1 MAIVL
6 SDVSN
11 ALKKVLLP
19 YIQDNFNKDHLLLDN
34 IKKGDVQFI
43 NNTFYA
49 PVRTSRHGG
58 ITNLANDGS
67 TLVNGSSSI
76 GQASVNTK
84 IVTGTFDISD
94 LVIKATKSR
103 EGAVESLLTQQAS
116 TLADDFAKGLNR
128 QYFSDGYGI
137 VAEVVGSSAATAF
150 TVRYPTASI
159 DDTRSIDWYG
169 TVNNDIRASKY
180 IQPGNVL
187 GIGTAG
193 AGTAAVSSISNTADG
208 ATGTINTTGTVASN
222 ANDSIYIVD
231 GAGAGAG
238 TSEIQGVRLA
248 LSSSSGTSTYA
259 GIARSVDGWTPQL
272 GTTAQALTL
281 AEMTDKYIAALE
293 YSKSGDRFVILMNK
307 TLYSKYGK
315 ILTAMRRTVDETEL
329 IGGFS
334 GLQFVAG
341 RGKVGVFLDF
351 DVPDGEVV
359 IINLDTWVSCQVD
372 PMEWLEDPST
382 GSLVRRPDKITYQA
396 TMVWYTNLM
405 CLAPAANA
413 RLTQKTA

>member
-1 MAIVL
+1 M
-6 SDVSN
+6 
-11 ALKKVLLP
+11 
-19 YIQDNFNKDHLLLDN
+19 DN
-34 IKKGDVQFI
+34 IKRGDVQFL
-43 NNTFYA
+43 NNNFYA
-49 PVRTSRHGG
+49 PVRTGRHGG

-76 GQASVNTK
+76 GQASVATK

-94 LVIKATKSR
+94 LVIKATKNK

-128 QYFSDGYGI
+128 QYYSDGVGV
-137 VAEVVGSSAATAF
+137 VAQVQSSTSATIFVATVVKGTGTA
-150 TVRYPTASI
+150 V
-159 DDTRSIDWYG
+159 DDGRVLDTYG
-169 TVNNDIRASKY
+169 TVNGDISATKYLQVGNYIGVGSASSGSA
-180 IQPGNVL
+180 IILSIASGSVTTSGDP
-187 GIGTAG
+187 TA
-193 AGTAAVSSISNTADG
+193 V
-208 ATGTINTTGTVASN
+208 
-222 ANDSIYIVD
+222 ANDPVYIVD
-231 GAGAGAG
+231 GAYAGAG
-238 TSEIQGVRLA
+238 TSEIQGVRAA
-248 LSSSSGTSTYA
+248 LSSSSGTTQYA
-259 GIARSVDGWTPQL
+259 GIARSSAGWTPQL

-281 AEMTDKYIAALE
+281 GEMTDKYIAALE
-293 YSKSGDRFVILMNK
+293 YSKMSDRFVILMNK

-315 ILTAMRRTVDETEL
+315 ILTAMRRTVNETEL

-334 GLQFVAG
+334 GLEFVAG

-351 DVPDGEVV
+351 DVPDGEVE

-382 GSLVRRPDKITYQA
+382 GSLVRRVDKITYQA

>member
-1 MAIVL
+1 MTN
-6 SDVSN
+6 VSN

-19 YIQDNFNKDHLLLDN
+19 YIQDNFDKEHLLLDN
-34 IKKGDVQFI
+34 IKRGDVTFI

-67 TLVNGSSSI
+67 TLVSGSSSI

-94 LVIKATKSR
+94 LVMKATRSK
-103 EGAVESLLTQQAS
+103 EGSVESILTQQAS

-128 QYFSDGYGI
+128 QYFSDGVGV
-137 VAEVVGSSAATAF
+137 VAQVAGSSSGSTF
-150 TVRYPTASI
+150 TVTAVNASVDDGRTI
-159 DDTRSIDWYG
+159 DNYG
-169 TVNNDIRASKY
+169 TVNNDIAAAKY
-180 IQPGNVL
+180 LQPGNY
-187 GIGTAG
+187 IGVG
-193 AGTAAVSSISNTADG
+193 SAASGSAIILSISNTANG
-208 ATGTINTTGTVASN
+208 ATGTITTSGDSTPV
-222 ANDSIYIVD
+222 ANDPVYIVD
-231 GAGAGAG
+231 GDYAGAG
-238 TSEIQGVRLA
+238 TSEIQGVRAA

-259 GIARSVDGWTPQL
+259 GIARSSAGWTPQL

-281 AEMTDKYIAALE
+281 AEMTDKYIGALE
-293 YSKSGDRFVILMNK
+293 FSKSGDRFVILMNK

-315 ILTAMRRTVDETEL
+315 ILTAMRRSVDETEL

-372 PMEWLEDPST
+372 PMEWLEDPNS
-382 GSLVRRPDKITYQA
+382 GSLVRRKDKITYQA
-396 TMVWYTNLM
+396 VMVWYTNLM
-405 CLAPAANA
+405 CLAPGANA

>member
-1 MAIVL
+1 MAVVL

-19 YIQDNFNKDHLLLDN
+19 YIQDNFDKEHILLDN
-34 IKKGDVQFI
+34 IKRGDVQFI

-67 TLVNGSSSI
+67 TLVSGSSSI

-94 LVIKATKSR
+94 LVIKATKNK

-128 QYFSDGYGI
+128 QYYSDGVGV
-137 VAEVVGSSAATAF
+137 VAQVQSSTSATVFVATVVKGTGTA
-150 TVRYPTASI
+150 V
-159 DDTRSIDWYG
+159 DDGRVLDTYG
-169 TVNNDIRASKY
+169 TVNGDISATKY
-180 IQPGNVL
+180 LQPGNY
-187 GIGTAG
+187 IGVGSAASGSAIILSIAGGSVTTSGDPTA
-193 AGTAAVSSISNTADG
+193 V
-208 ATGTINTTGTVASN
+208 
-222 ANDSIYIVD
+222 ANDPVYIVD
-231 GAGAGAG
+231 GAYAGAG
-238 TSEIQGVRLA
+238 TSEIQGVRAA
-248 LSSSSGTSTYA
+248 LSSSSGTSQYA
-259 GIARSVDGWTPQL
+259 GIARSSAGWTPQL

-281 AEMTDKYIAALE
+281 GEMTDKYIAALE
-293 YSKSGDRFVILMNK
+293 FSKSSDRFVILMNR

-315 ILTAMRRTVDETEL
+315 ILTAMRRTVNETEL
-329 IGGFS
+329 IGGFA
-334 GLQFVAG
+334 GLEFTAG

-351 DVPDGEVV
+351 DVPDGEVE
-359 IINLDTWVSCQVD
+359 IINLDTWTSCQVD
-372 PMEWLEDPST
+372 PMEWLEDPSS
-382 GSLVRRPDKITYQA
+382 GSLVRRVDKITYQA

>member
-1 MAIVL
+1 MAIVM

-19 YIQDNFNKDHLLLDN
+19 YIQDNFDKEHLLLDN
-34 IKKGDVQFI
+34 IKRGDVQFI
-43 NNTFYA
+43 NNTFFA

-94 LVIKATKSR
+94 LVIKATKSS
-103 EGAVESLLTQQAS
+103 EGAVENLLTQQAS

-128 QYFSDGYGI
+128 QYYSDGVG
-137 VAEVVGSSAATAF
+137 VVGQLAGSTSATAF
-150 TVRYPTASI
+150 TVKTPNASL
-159 DDTRSIDWYG
+159 DDGRSIDWYG
-169 TVNNDIRASKY
+169 TVNGDISVLKF
-180 IQPGNVL
+180 IQPGNIV
-187 GIGTAG
+187 GVGTG
-193 AGTAAVSSISNTADG
+193 AAATALVSSVIGSTVNLSTNT
-208 ATGTINTTGTVASN
+208 ASN
-222 ANDSIYIVD
+222 ADDSVYIVD

-238 TSEIQGVRLA
+238 TSEIQGVRAA
-248 LSSSSGTSTYA
+248 LSSTTGTSLYA
-259 GIARSVDGWTPQL
+259 GLARSNSGWTPQV

-281 AEMTDKYIAALE
+281 SEMTDKYIAALE
-293 YSKSGDRFVILMNK
+293 FSKSGDRFVILMNK

-315 ILTAMRRTVDETEL
+315 ILTAMRREVSETEL

-334 GLQFVAG
+334 GLQFVSG

-351 DVPDGEVV
+351 DVPDGEVE
-359 IINLDTWVSCQVD
+359 IINLDSWTSCQVD

-413 RLTQKTA
+413 RLTQKSG

>member
-1 MAIVL
+1 MAILL
-6 SDVSN
+6 SDVNN

-19 YIQDNFNKDHLLLDN
+19 YIQDNFDKEHLLLDN
-34 IKKGDVQFI
+34 IKRGDVTFI

-58 ITNLANDGS
+58 VTNLANDGS

-94 LVIKATKSR
+94 LVIKATKSK

-128 QYFSDGYGI
+128 QYYSDGVGV
-137 VAEVVGSSAATAF
+137 VAMVAGSTSA
-150 TVRYPTASI
+150 TVMTVSYPTSAV
-159 DDTRSIDWYG
+159 DDGRSIDWYG
-169 TVNNDIRASKY
+169 TVNNDLKAAKY
-180 IQPGNVL
+180 IQPGNYIGVGSAASGSAIVL
-187 GIGTAG
+187 S
-193 AGTAAVSSISNTADG
+193 VSHNATG
-208 ATGTINTTGTVASN
+208 ATGTVTTSGDPTAT
-222 ANDSIYIVD
+222 ANDPVYIID
-231 GAGAGAG
+231 GAYAGAG
-238 TSEIQGVRLA
+238 TSEIQGVRAA

-259 GIARSVDGWTPQL
+259 GLARSTDGWTPQL

-281 AEMTDKYIAALE
+281 SEMTDKYIGALE
-293 YSKSGDRFVILMNK
+293 YSKAGDRFVILMNK

-351 DVPDGEVV
+351 DVPDGEVE
-359 IINLDTWVSCQVD
+359 IINLDTWQSCQVD

>member
-1 MAIVL
+1 MTN
-6 SDVSN
+6 VSN

-19 YIQDNFNKDHLLLDN
+19 YIQDNFDKEHILLDN
-34 IKKGDVQFI
+34 IKRGDVQFI

-67 TLVNGSSSI
+67 TLVTGSSSI
-76 GQASVNTK
+76 GQASVNAK

-94 LVIKATKSR
+94 LVMKATRSK
-103 EGAVESLLTQQAS
+103 EGAVESILTQQAS

-128 QYFSDGYGI
+128 QYFSDGVGV
-137 VAEVVGSSAATAF
+137 VAQVAGSISGSVF
-150 TVRYPTASI
+150 TVQTPNSSL

-169 TVNNDIRASKY
+169 TVNNDIAAAKY
-180 IQPGNVL
+180 IQPGNYIGVGSAASGSAIVL
-187 GIGTAG
+187 SVNNSA
-193 AGTAAVSSISNTADG
+193 NG
-208 ATGTINTTGTVASN
+208 ATGTITTSGDSTPT
-222 ANDSIYIVD
+222 ANDPVYILD
-231 GAGAGAG
+231 GDYAGAG
-238 TSEIQGVRLA
+238 TSEIQGVRAA

-259 GIARSVDGWTPQL
+259 GIARSTHGWTPQL

-281 AEMTDKYIAALE
+281 AEMTDKYIGALE

-372 PMEWLEDPST
+372 PMEWLEDPNS
-382 GSLVRRPDKITYQA
+382 GSLVRRRDKITYQA
-396 TMVWYTNLM
+396 VMVWYTNLM
-405 CLAPAANA
+405 CLAPGANA
-413 RLTQKTA
+413 RLTQKTG

>member
-1 MAIVL
+1 MAIVM

-19 YIQDNFNKDHLLLDN
+19 YIQDNFDKEHLLLDN
-34 IKKGDVQFI
+34 IKKGDVQSI

-49 PVRTSRHGG
+49 PIRTSRHGG

-94 LVIKATKSR
+94 LVIKATKSN
-103 EGAVESLLTQQAS
+103 ELAVESLLTQQAS

-128 QYFSDGYGI
+128 QYYSDGVGV
-137 VAEVVGSSAATAF
+137 VAQVAGSTSGSVF
-150 TVRYPTASI
+150 TVATPNSSL
-159 DDTRSIDWYG
+159 DDGRSIDWYG
-169 TVNNDIRASKY
+169 TVNNDIAAAKY
-180 IQPGNVL
+180 IQPGNYIGVGSAASGSAIVL
-187 GIGTAG
+187 S
-193 AGTAAVSSISNTADG
+193 VSHSANG
-208 ATGTINTTGTVASN
+208 ATGTITTSGDSTPT
-222 ANDSIYIVD
+222 ANDPVYIVD
-231 GAGAGAG
+231 GAYAGAG
-238 TSEIQGVRLA
+238 TSEIQGVRAA
-248 LSSSSGTSTYA
+248 LSSSSGTSQYA
-259 GIARSVDGWTPQL
+259 GVARSTPGWTPQL
-272 GTTAQALTL
+272 GTAAQALTL
-281 AEMTDKYIAALE
+281 AEMTDKYLAALE
-293 YSKSGDRFVILMNK
+293 FSKMSDRFVILMNK

-315 ILTAMRRTVDETEL
+315 ILSALRRTVNETEL
-329 IGGFS
+329 IGGFA
-334 GLQFVAG
+334 GLEFVGG
-341 RGKVGVFLDF
+341 RGKIGVFLDF

-359 IINLDTWVSCQVD
+359 IINLDTWVCCQVS

-382 GSLVRRPDKITYQA
+382 GSLVRRPDRITYQA

-405 CLAPAANA
+405 CLAPGANA

>member
-1 MAIVL
+1 MAIVM

-11 ALKKVLLP
+11 ALRKVLLP
-19 YIQDNFNKDHLLLDN
+19 YIQDNFDKEHLLLDN
-34 IKKGDVQFI
+34 IKKGDVQVI
-43 NNTFYA
+43 NNTFFA
-49 PVRTSRHGG
+49 PIRTSRHGG
-58 ITNLANDGS
+58 IANLANDGS

-94 LVIKATKSR
+94 LVIKATKSN
-103 EGAVESLLTQQAS
+103 ELAVESLLNQQAT

-128 QYFSDGYGI
+128 QYYSDGVGV
-137 VAEVVGSSAATAF
+137 VAQIAGSTSATAF
-150 TVRYPTASI
+150 SVKTPNSSL
-159 DDTRSIDWYG
+159 DDGRSIDWYG
-169 TVNNDIRASKY
+169 TVNGDIAPLKY
-180 IQPGNVL
+180 IQPGNIV
-187 GIGTAG
+187 GVGTG
-193 AGTAAVSSISNTADG
+193 AAATALVSSVSGSTVNLTSNTA
-208 ATGTINTTGTVASN
+208 SN
-222 ANDSIYIVD
+222 ADDAIYIID

-238 TSEIQGVRLA
+238 TSEIQGVRAA
-248 LSSSSGTSTYA
+248 LSSTTGTSLYA
-259 GIARSVDGWTPQL
+259 GVARSTPGWTPQI
-272 GTTAQALTL
+272 GTAAQALTL
-281 AEMTDKYIAALE
+281 SEMTDKYLAALE
-293 YSKSGDRFVILMNK
+293 YSKMSDRFVILMNK
-307 TLYSKYGK
+307 TLYSKYSK
-315 ILTAMRRTVDETEL
+315 ILNAMRRSVNETEL

-334 GLQFVAG
+334 GLEFVGG
-341 RGKVGVFLDF
+341 RGKIGVFLDF

-359 IINLDTWVSCQVD
+359 IINLDTWLCCQVD